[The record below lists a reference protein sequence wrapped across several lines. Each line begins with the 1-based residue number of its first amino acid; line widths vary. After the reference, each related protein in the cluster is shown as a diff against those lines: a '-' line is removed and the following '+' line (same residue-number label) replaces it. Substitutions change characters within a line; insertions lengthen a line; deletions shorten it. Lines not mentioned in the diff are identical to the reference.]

1 MILRSQ
7 SRRAEFKS
15 VWGVSPRCI
24 NKKRTVKTVIN
35 APEVSFSEKTSVT
48 NDNEGSAIDDRLS
61 STKYMFEN
69 NSEPKCEIED
79 DLLEKSISNDLF
91 ELYIDANF
99 DQQIPQINDTF
110 NDIKSTTLNTP
121 NIDDIIPSIKIDS
134 FLENLTSFEDTEVKG
149 DTLKCTTLVESKNRE
164 EKPKI
169 NTIEGKDNFDE
180 IDMDMETLGDIQF
193 INNESASNIDANSDK
208 LSIQNNDE
216 DNSQDTMCTVRNEVN
231 VNSPDRSEEK
241 INLEENDGQDK
252 KSLKT
257 VRFLNATPNENP
269 QTVQER
275 KENKQPVSEQR
286 ISRPKNTS
294 KRRSIQV
301 QIPVHFRSG

>member
-1 MILRSQ
+1 
-7 SRRAEFKS
+7 
-15 VWGVSPRCI
+15 
-24 NKKRTVKTVIN
+24 
-35 APEVSFSEKTSVT
+35 
-48 NDNEGSAIDDRLS
+48 
-61 STKYMFEN
+61 MFEN
-69 NSEPKCEIED
+69 NSGPKCELED

-110 NDIKSTTLNTP
+110 TDIKTTTLNTP
-121 NIDDIIPSIKIDS
+121 SIDDIIPSIKVDS

-149 DTLKCTTLVESKNRE
+149 DTLKCTNLVELENKE
-164 EKPKI
+164 EKPTI
-169 NTIEGKDNFDE
+169 NTIEGKDNFEE

-193 INNESASNIDANSDK
+193 INNESACNIEANSDK
-208 LSIQNNDE
+208 LSVQNNE
-216 DNSQDTMCTVRNEVN
+216 KDNLQDTLCMVHNEVN

-241 INLEENDGQDK
+241 TNLAENDGQDK

-257 VRFLNATPNENP
+257 VRFLNATPNENA

>member
-1 MILRSQ
+1 
-7 SRRAEFKS
+7 
-15 VWGVSPRCI
+15 
-24 NKKRTVKTVIN
+24 
-35 APEVSFSEKTSVT
+35 
-48 NDNEGSAIDDRLS
+48 
-61 STKYMFEN
+61 MFEN

-110 NDIKSTTLNTP
+110 TDIKSTTLNTP
-121 NIDDIIPSIKIDS
+121 SIDDIIPSIKVDS

-149 DTLKCTTLVESKNRE
+149 DTLKCTTLVELKNKE
-164 EKPKI
+164 EKPMI
-169 NTIEGKDNFDE
+169 NTIEGKDNFEE

-193 INNESASNIDANSDK
+193 INNEGACNIEANSDK
-208 LSIQNNDE
+208 LSIQNNEE
-216 DNSQDTMCTVRNEVN
+216 DNSQETMCMVRNEVN

-252 KSLKT
+252 KLLKT
-257 VRFLNATPNENP
+257 VRFLNATPNENA
-269 QTVQER
+269 QTVQDR